1 MPPEAQ
7 TQRRVAG
14 FTAAARDLEWMRRWL
29 RAVGSHHPRPTSN
42 VMARV
47 NAKRWRAFRRRLSW
61 RISQLPMRLHPRS
74 RYFQRT
80 SAYRSE
86 WLALWLWGVGWL
98 TSVSALVGFAA
109 LVGLS
114 AKNVHTAAVVE
125 SIARTI
131 TQPAIAV
138 PIAFV
143 LLTAAAG
150 CCRGARLA
158 TLAWRPGP
166 IVVADFAMPREIPDT
181 TPAQVT
187 ALVRDNLSLLAL
199 DSAGPSPGAPPET
212 SFLDVLKAGGVSS
225 GDILS
230 SVLSVLQA
238 SWPAHALEVHGMIQ
252 ERDDPLRCGITLNAM
267 RLPNEPMAHVEI
279 WASSWEQAARQAA
292 DGTVAALLPRTRV
305 CLGPWASW
313 QRFRL
318 PAELFTAY
326 REAAA
331 FERDRRYDEALS
343 RYGDALALDPTNLT
357 IALQQGQLQE
367 KIGLFLGALMTYQ
380 RILALESPGRQPM
393 VRGVYARPARREQQ
407 RAVAVAKYRQIV
419 LLGQESLLREW
430 FGEFAGE
437 PEGYRR
443 SLRDSFRAALD
454 PLTEPRGDPSADV
467 ISRAI
472 RKLIKMEPDSGVM
485 TAELARWEM
494 MPDAYQA
501 AFELQRSLSRVERR
515 PWGLPVSRR
524 TIGLTLACLRWRAE
538 LAIGQPKGVDLVKE
552 FKSAAR
558 WAGASPAFWFGW
570 RPALGRRWTWQ
581 QHYTAA
587 CLFAIPMAR
596 WFDIQEA
603 ARASGSRAGGPS
615 PAGEPP
621 AEAKKL
627 ARRAVDRL
635 ERAAARSSS
644 EFVATRG
651 DWVVE
656 EDLELRGLRDLPEF
670 KAFVAQYFPGRYD
683 AAGDHAAAGV
693 EPAEPPALGAAAG
706 SDRRSP
712 ARVAQTDYARSLLT
726 GVAAQWHE
734 VWHQRAGRGT
744 SVDPRTLKRWW
755 SEEKEIWTLFAGVA
769 KACLDWES
777 RLRLLQRAN
786 ELLEGNGIAPVVARY
801 GSDAGD
807 TRVAQTSAH
816 APPAANGARLTPT
829 VELLADIEA
838 YVLQRL
844 RPPAEAQFEHRL
856 GLLRR
861 VDAEALYLVTR
872 GQHRRICL
880 LQAAVWQT
888 LGEWLSGALPDGQL
902 ASKSVLDSLAAT
914 AALWAR
920 AEFQLDV
927 HVQVRRATSG
937 LMAQVARVRRGRTH
951 T

>member
-1 MPPEAQ
+1 
-7 TQRRVAG
+7 
-14 FTAAARDLEWMRRWL
+14 
-29 RAVGSHHPRPTSN
+29 
-42 VMARV
+42 
-47 NAKRWRAFRRRLSW
+47 
-61 RISQLPMRLHPRS
+61 
-74 RYFQRT
+74 
-80 SAYRSE
+80 
-86 WLALWLWGVGWL
+86 
-98 TSVSALVGFAA
+98 
-109 LVGLS
+109 
-114 AKNVHTAAVVE
+114 
-125 SIARTI
+125 
-131 TQPAIAV
+131 
-138 PIAFV
+138 
-143 LLTAAAG
+143 
-150 CCRGARLA
+150 
-158 TLAWRPGP
+158 
-166 IVVADFAMPREIPDT
+166 
-181 TPAQVT
+181 
-187 ALVRDNLSLLAL
+187 
-199 DSAGPSPGAPPET
+199 
-212 SFLDVLKAGGVSS
+212 
-225 GDILS
+225 
-230 SVLSVLQA
+230 
-238 SWPAHALEVHGMIQ
+238 
-252 ERDDPLRCGITLNAM
+252 M
-267 RLPNEPMAHVEI
+267 RLPNEPMAHVEV
-279 WASSWEQAARQAA
+279 WASSWEQAARRAA

-318 PAELFTAY
+318 PAELFAAY
-326 REAAA
+326 REAAT

-367 KIGLFLGALMTYQ
+367 KIGLFLGALTTYQ
-380 RILALESPGRQPM
+380 RILALDSPGRQPM

-407 RAVAVAKYRQIV
+407 RAVSVAKYRQIV

-443 SLRDSFRAALD
+443 GLRDYFRAALD
-454 PLTEPRGDPSADV
+454 PLTDPRGDPSADV
-467 ISRAI
+467 MSRAI
-472 RKLIKMEPDSGVM
+472 RKLTKMEPDSGVM
-485 TAELARWEM
+485 TAELARWEL

-515 PWGLPVSRR
+515 PWELPVSRR
-524 TIGLTLACLRWRAE
+524 TLGLTLACLRWRAE
-538 LAIGQPKGVDLVKE
+538 LAIGQPKGVDLIKE
-552 FKSAAR
+552 FESAAR
-558 WAGASPAFWFGW
+558 WAGASPALWFGW

-587 CLFAIPMAR
+587 CLFAIPVAR
-596 WFDIQEA
+596 WWDAQEA
-603 ARASGSRAGGPS
+603 ARASGSRAEAPS
-615 PAGEPP
+615 PPAEPP

-635 ERAAARSSS
+635 ERAAAGSSS

-670 KAFVAQYFPGRYD
+670 KAFVAQYFPGRYH
-683 AAGDHAAAGV
+683 AAGDPGAAPAERAAAESGG
-693 EPAEPPALGAAAG
+693 AEPPALGAPAD

-712 ARVAQTDYARSLLT
+712 ARVAQTDYTRSLLT

-734 VWHQRAGRGT
+734 VWHQRAARVT
-744 SVDPRTLKRWW
+744 SVDPHTLKRWW
-755 SEEKEIWTLFAGVA
+755 SEEKEIWALFGAVA
-769 KACLDWES
+769 KACLHWES

-786 ELLEGNGIAPVVARY
+786 ELLEGNGVAPVVARY
-801 GSDAGD
+801 GRDARDGV
-807 TRVAQTSAH
+807 RVAQTSAH
-816 APPAANGARLTPT
+816 GPPAANGARLTPT

-838 YVLQRL
+838 YVLERL
-844 RPPAEAQFEHRL
+844 TPPADAQFEHRL

-872 GQHRRICL
+872 GQHRRMCL

-888 LGEWLSGALPDGQL
+888 LGEWLSGDLPDGQL

-927 HVQVRRATSG
+927 HVQVRRATSS
-937 LMAQVARVRRGRTH
+937 LIAHVSRVRRGPTQ